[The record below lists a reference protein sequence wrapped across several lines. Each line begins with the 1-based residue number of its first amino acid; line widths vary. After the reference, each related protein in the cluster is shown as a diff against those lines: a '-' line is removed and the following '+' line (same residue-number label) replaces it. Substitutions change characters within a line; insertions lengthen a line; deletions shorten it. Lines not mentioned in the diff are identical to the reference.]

1 MKMVYVVKVREHVRK
16 YFNPEGFDSL
26 AFRDMAKL
34 GLLALLLSELVVY
47 FFLQQSADLGELP
60 HNITDVIIMSISL
73 LEFLV
78 VPIISGLGSERRR
91 SVLVGWT
98 IAALIVTVP
107 LFALPDPDTTV
118 DKGLCITAVP
128 LVPRSFPTGVSAK
141 AAFRLSML
149 LICGV
154 VSALGRAAFFS
165 HGLAYLDE
173 KNPSYNLHMHV
184 GLFILYRVLVY
195 TLGSCMRTMTLDL
208 PWLQI
213 LIIVIKYLLTL
224 LRLYRYPEAV
234 PVPEKERRRDEGL
247 IRSMGRVLGSR
258 VGLLQILAM
267 ALLAAAWRGFGLHE
281 AAFVQVKYYVHPDN
295 DSQLGMM
302 NMNIKLISIVLGV
315 ILAGYMYTAPVMPK
329 FDRNAAVASAARMS
343 FLATVF
349 YVVMTALL
357 SCNRSGIGGLTELN
371 YTQPACGRSCG
382 CDRPWMEYNPVCV
395 PEQMTTYF
403 SPCHAGCATA
413 DTVNTI
419 GVYSNCSCAPGGR
432 VTRGACDD
440 GSCASMYNLHQMFY
454 VTICLV
460 STLAFIWQTTVLLE
474 SVDKRD
480 VAMAVGVAS
489 SVVSLVAFVGAQGFY
504 MGISLFTCAF
514 TRGSQ
519 CLLQNDHFA
528 SWVGYSSAV
537 LAGLAFILTVISCVI
552 LRRQKAPKEEDIYLG

>member
-1 MKMVYVVKVREHVRK
+1 
-16 YFNPEGFDSL
+16 
-26 AFRDMAKL
+26 MAKL
-34 GLLALLLSELVVY
+34 ALLALLLSELVVY
-47 FFLQQSADLGELP
+47 IFLQQSADLGELP
-60 HNITDVIIMSISL
+60 HNITDAIIIGISL

-78 VPIISGLGSERRR
+78 VPIISGLGSERRK

-98 IAALIVTVP
+98 IAALVVTVP
-107 LFALPDPDTTV
+107 LFALPNPDTTV
-118 DKGLCITAVP
+118 DEGLCTTAVP
-128 LVPRSFPTGVSAK
+128 LAPRSFATGVSTK
-141 AAFRLSML
+141 AAFRLSIL

-154 VSALGRAAFFS
+154 VSALGRAAFFT

-173 KNPSYNLHMHV
+173 HNPSYNLHMHV

-195 TLGSCMRTMTLDL
+195 ILGSCMRTMTLDM

-234 PVPEKERRRDEGL
+234 PMPEKQRRSDKGL
-247 IRSMGRVLGSR
+247 FRSMSRVLGSG

-281 AAFVQVKYYVHPDN
+281 AAFVQVKYYVRPDN
-295 DSQLGMM
+295 DSQMGMM
-302 NMNIKLISIVLGV
+302 NMNVKLISVVLGV
-315 ILAGYMYTAPVMPK
+315 ILAGYIYTAPVMQK
-329 FDRNAAVASAARMS
+329 FNRKAALASAARMS
-343 FLATVF
+343 FLATVL

-357 SCNRSGIGGLTELN
+357 SCNRSGIGGLNDLN

-382 CDRPWMEYNPVCV
+382 CDRPWMEFTPICV
-395 PEQMTTYF
+395 SEQMTTYF

-413 DTVNTI
+413 DTVNSI

-440 GSCASMYNLHQMFY
+440 GSCASMYNLHQMLY
-454 VTICLV
+454 VVVCLA

-474 SVDKRD
+474 TVDKRD
-480 VAMAVGVAS
+480 VATAVGVAS
-489 SVVSLVAFVGAQGFY
+489 SVVSLVAFVGAHGFY

-514 TRGSQ
+514 TRGSK
-519 CLLQNDHFA
+519 CLLQNDQFA
-528 SWVGYSSAV
+528 PWVGYSSAV
-537 LAGLAFILTVISCVI
+537 LAGLAFILTIISCVI
-552 LRRQKAPKEEDIYLG
+552 LRRQKEPKDGDVNLG